1 MCGKTIHMLP
11 QLLTVL
17 RRRIQNKVIS
27 LPSSETPY
35 KAFMFAKERCGYSRR
50 ANEILQE
57 RLAINPKD
65 ICIVGDPN
73 SDNPRYLCA
82 EKWTFIDSNKEL
94 KDILDIWNDPKA
106 KYENATFPQV
116 FIHAHPTWYYV
127 GGCDELDKIAP
138 KIESTVTSTVAN
150 TQESDL
156 LHLLPSVT
164 AGRRNQP
171 TQLKF

>member
-50 ANEILQE
+50 ANQILQKK
-57 RLAINPKD
+57 LQIDPKD
-65 ICIVGDPN
+65 ICIVG
-73 SDNPRYLCA
+73 NPDSKTPGYLCA
-82 EKWTFIDSNKEL
+82 EKWTFIDANEDLEKIL
-94 KDILDIWNDPKA
+94 KIWNDPQA
-106 KYENATFPQV
+106 KYEKATFPQV
-116 FIHAHPTWYYV
+116 FIHAHPKWYYV
-127 GGCDELDKIAP
+127 GGCNELDTKIAP
-138 KIESTVTSTVAN
+138 TVTSTVAN